1 MSNLALYHKTYLRK
15 YDPEHII
22 FEDINKIH
30 DKLIKILVN
39 CFDDIISNAVEIGH
53 GNDLPI
59 IKVEFCIKNLRAIIT
74 FLKLKFEAKVLERK
88 FFIKKAYLATNI
100 LLDIYLDNINLIP
113 NYKKTKVTI
122 DTLNVIYTLLT
133 KNV

>member
-39 CFDDIISNAVEIGH
+39 CFDDIISNSVEIGH

-59 IKVEFCIKNLRAIIT
+59 VKVEFCIKNLRAIIT
-74 FLKLKFEAKVLERK
+74 FLKLKFEANVLERK

-113 NYKKTKVTI
+113 NYKKTKITI